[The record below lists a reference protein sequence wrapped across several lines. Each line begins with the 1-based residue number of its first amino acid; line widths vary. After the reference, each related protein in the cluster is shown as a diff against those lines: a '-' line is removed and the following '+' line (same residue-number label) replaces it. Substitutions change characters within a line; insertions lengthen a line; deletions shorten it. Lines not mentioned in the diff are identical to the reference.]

1 MDREDQRVSL
11 QRKLESL
18 GDITHK
24 VYYQPPDDITIEYP
38 CIIYER
44 SNIKN
49 TSADDTVYQQTYSYN
64 IIVAEKSPV
73 SALVEEVSKLTGIRF
88 LNHYVRNKIIYDSF
102 TISF

>member
-1 MDREDQRVSL
+1 MGREDQRVSL

-18 GDITHK
+18 GDATHK
-24 VYYQPPDDITIEYP
+24 VYYQPPDDLNIIYP

-49 TSADDTVYQQTYSYN
+49 TSADDAVYQQSYSYN
-64 IIVAEKSPV
+64 IIVAEQSPV
-73 SALVEEVSKLTGIRF
+73 SALVEDVSKLAGIRF
-88 LNHYVRNKIIYDSF
+88 LNHYIRNKIIYDSF